1 MLFSLCLELINS
13 VTMLPT
19 LLTMN
24 LGLQHHYKLL
34 VWTYNGNFEH
44 EDQEIGLQNMLIISH
59 SKQIFK
65 NIEVTQNSHRNN
77 PSAKVARRNSNA
89 VSASFNRQS

>member
-1 MLFSLCLELINS
+1 MDKFSFNVANI
-13 VTMLPT
+13 
-19 LLTMN
+19 
-24 LGLQHHYKLL
+24 
-34 VWTYNGNFEH
+34 TYNKSGTAMSFPVSSLTYDGNFEH
-44 EDQEIGLQNMLIISH
+44 EDQEIWLQNMLIISH
-59 SKQIFK
+59 SIQIFK

>member
-1 MLFSLCLELINS
+1 VSGIDKFSYNVANITYNKS
-13 VTMLPT
+13 GPATS
-19 LLTMN
+19 
-24 LGLQHHYKLL
+24 LQASSL
-34 VWTYNGNFEH
+34 TYNGNFKH
-44 EDQEIGLQNMLIISH
+44 EDQEIQLQNMLIISH